1 MIICHSAF
9 GAVAGSWDSVFAETG
24 DASIFDSHFWQQ
36 IWWRHFGR
44 GARLRI
50 VEFNNGEFRGIAPLM
65 QLGETVSFL
74 GGNDLVDYHDFL
86 LSHNNRGD
94 FYKAV
99 VGYLG
104 ADISISR
111 IELLSIP
118 SSSPTIEL
126 LPEIARSQSWTVN
139 VTMEDVAP
147 RLNLPDSWDAY
158 LTLLN
163 KKHRHELRR
172 KLRRLESA
180 GEAISGELSEAT
192 DVAACLPTFFSLMR
206 RSSPEKAVFLTQ
218 EREAFF
224 QSLIIELSQEGLA
237 KLGYLDIDGQR
248 VAASIYFVNRDVK
261 LLYNSGYDP
270 DFANLSVGLLNHA
283 YNIRRSIEQGFSK
296 FDFMRGGESYKY
308 HLGATDVTLHK
319 ITMIRNSVE

>member
-1 MIICHSAF
+1 MIVCHSSF
-9 GAVAGSWDSVFAETG
+9 GAIAGSWDSVFAETA
-24 DASIFDSHFWQQ
+24 DASVFDSHLWQQ

-44 GARLRI
+44 GASLSI
-50 VEFNNGEFRGIAPLM
+50 LEFNNGEFRGIAPLM

-86 LSHNNRGD
+86 LSHNNRRA

-99 VGYLG
+99 VEYLG
-104 ADISISR
+104 SEIGISR

-118 SSSPTIEL
+118 STSPTIEL
-126 LPEIARSQSWTVN
+126 LPEIARSQSWTVD
-139 VTMEDVAP
+139 VTVEDVAP
-147 RLNLPDSWDAY
+147 RLTLPDSWDAY

-172 KLRRLESA
+172 KLRRLENA
-180 GEAISGELSEAT
+180 GEAIHGELSETT
-192 DVAACLPTFFSLMR
+192 DIVACLDTFFSLMR
-206 RSSPEKAVFLTQ
+206 RSSPEKAVFLTP

-224 QSLIIELSQEGLA
+224 QSLIIELSQEGLV

-261 LLYNSGYDP
+261 FLYNSGYDP

-283 YNIRRSIEQGFSK
+283 YNIRRSIEQGFSS
-296 FDFMRGGESYKY
+296 FDFMRGAESYKY
-308 HLGATDVTLHK
+308 HLGAADVTLHK
-319 ITMIRNSVE
+319 IIMIRNSVE